1 MNDSETRIN
10 RDDVIAD
17 LDAQIEHTT
26 AALKGKRGNV
36 RRRLVSWRSAL
47 EDARRSV
54 VEGTTTE
61 AQVWALVRRGCRLAG
76 AVPSQRVGQDGDH
89 TVWITTGE
97 DMARDVAIVRQLGHL
112 LRTQIDGADASP

>member
-54 VEGTTTE
+54 VEGMTTE
-61 AQVWALVRRGCRLAG
+61 AQVGALVRQGCRLAG
-76 AVPSQRVGQDGDH
+76 AVRRRGSGRMA
-89 TVWITTGE
+89 TTRSG
-97 DMARDVAIVRQLGHL
+97 
-112 LRTQIDGADASP
+112 SPPGKPWRAT